1 MAILSISREYSSGG
15 EEIGRAVAE
24 ELHYEY
30 VNTGR
35 LSQVIQRAGKKW
47 GDISREFDEIPP
59 SFWERFDWEY
69 RGYVTLV
76 EANILEYAQR
86 NRLVV
91 LGRGSHILLQ
101 DVPYALK
108 VRIIAPLEKRIER
121 TMDLDRL
128 DRRAA
133 LAKIEK
139 TDRDHD
145 NYLKANY
152 GQEWNDTRYYD
163 LVLNTGIQTYEQVV
177 QLLVKALQEADL
189 RTTPEAEQ
197 RLRDQ
202 AVTARIKA
210 ELFTDPQI
218 FVPTLE
224 VFHDGS
230 EVVLRGVVHSPKEYH
245 HLEETARSFAHG
257 LPIRNELHYRG

>member
-1 MAILSISREYSSGG
+1 MAILSISREYNSGG
-15 EEIGRAVAE
+15 EEIGRAVAG

-30 VNTGR
+30 VNKAR
-35 LSQVIQRAGKKW
+35 LSQLIQRAGKKW
-47 GDISREFDEIPP
+47 GNISRELDEIPP

-76 EANILEYAQR
+76 EANILEYALR

-91 LGRGSHILLQ
+91 LGRGSHILLKS
-101 DVPYALK
+101 VPYALK
-108 VRIIAPLEKRIER
+108 VRVIAPLEKRIER

-139 TDRDHD
+139 TDRDRAS
-145 NYLKANY
+145 YLKANY
-152 GQEWNDTRYYD
+152 GQKWNDTRLYD
-163 LVLNTGIQTYEQVV
+163 LVLNTGLQTYEQIA

-197 RLRDQ
+197 RLRNQ

-210 ELFTDPQI
+210 ELFTDSQI
-218 FVPTLE
+218 FIPTLE

-230 EVVLRGVVHSPKEYH
+230 AVVLRGVVHSAKEFQY
-245 HLEETARSFAHG
+245 LEETALKFASG
-257 LPIRNELHYRG
+257 QPVRNELHYRG